1 MKLAEKKTIPTL
13 DSKFSWKLEVVK
25 ELAQRLNFAAYS
37 QWLCS
42 WLVSLGLVSEVGDSE
57 RGPVIYIRCKYRPG
71 VVAWF

>member
-1 MKLAEKKTIPTL
+1 MKLAEKNDPNFRFKVFLKIG
-13 DSKFSWKLEVVK
+13 SCEGI
-25 ELAQRLNFAAYS
+25 AQRLNFAAYS